1 MLKLITYLLIPF
13 LTLNTSFEPTYKPP
27 DYLISKISIVCTDT
41 TQSRHEY
48 TDQASMQQIL
58 QYLRTV
64 EFFDAAEDP
73 PPIDS
78 LPVFDITLF
87 HCTGRITT
95 YQQISCHYLSKNG
108 SKLHRLDPAQGQQLF
123 ALFYQ

>member
-1 MLKLITYLLIPF
+1 MIKLITYLLIPF
-13 LTLNTSFEPTYKPP
+13 LTLNTSSEPIYQPP
-27 DYLISKISIVCTDT
+27 DYLITKISIVCTDT
-41 TQSRHEY
+41 AQTKYDYTTQA
-48 TDQASMQQIL
+48 QMQQIL
-58 QYLRTV
+58 QYLRIV

-73 PPIDS
+73 PPLDS

-108 SKLHRLDPAQGQQLF
+108 SKPHRLDPEQGSQLF
-123 ALFYQ
+123 SLLRQ

>member
-1 MLKLITYLLIPF
+1 MIKLITYLLIPF
-13 LTLNTSFEPTYKPP
+13 LTLNTSLEPAYQPP

-41 TQSRHEY
+41 VQRRY
-48 TDQASMQQIL
+48 DLTDQANMQQIL

-64 EFFDAAEDP
+64 DFFDAAADP
-73 PPIDS
+73 PSLSS
-78 LPVFDITLF
+78 LPVCDITLF

-108 SKLHRLDPAQGQQLF
+108 SKLHRLDPEQGQQLF
-123 ALFYQ
+123 ALLRQ